1 MNDSLDTYFQLLA
14 DRPEFR
20 ACIDRATRDLQTDP
34 AIVAV
39 REFLET
45 NSNVAEAGGF
55 SVDNDVVGIDLSPE
69 LDREEVRTALE
80 ALKPWRKGPFRFDH
94 LKLDAEWRSDWKWQR
109 VERVMPGL
117 KGKRICD
124 VGANNGYY
132 LFRMLGHEPEFAV
145 GVDPTGLYV
154 AQFQLLHALAGRP
167 PIALEPV
174 GVEEL
179 DFMVD
184 TFDVIFLM
192 GILYHQ
198 SDPLNALRICSR
210 SLRKGGRIV
219 LETIVVPGEK
229 PIAWF
234 AESKYAGARG
244 FYFLPTEPC
253 LEQWVIRSNLKVET
267 RTEPIPTTPEEQR
280 RTGFRDGESLAAGLD
295 EVDPSRTVEGYPAPQ
310 RVVWILKR

>member
-1 MNDSLDTYFQLLA
+1 LA

-20 ACIDRATRDLQTDP
+20 ACRDHARQTLGDDP
-34 AIVAV
+34 AIVTV
-39 REFLET
+39 REFLRANPGVVEQ
-45 NSNVAEAGGF
+45 GGF
-55 SVDNDVVGIDLSPE
+55 HIDDDIVSIALPSTIDEERVQSV
-69 LDREEVRTALE
+69 LE
-80 ALKPWRKGPFRFDH
+80 TLKPWRKGPFRFGD
-94 LKLDAEWRSDWKWQR
+94 LLLDAEWRSDWKWDR

-117 KGKRICD
+117 KGKRVCD

-132 LFRMLGHEPEFAV
+132 LFRMLEHEPEFAV
-145 GVDPTGLYV
+145 GVDPTGLYI
-154 AQFQLLHALAGRP
+154 AQFELLHALAGGP

-179 DFMVD
+179 DVMVD

-219 LETIVVPGEK
+219 LETITVPGDK

-244 FYFLPTEPC
+244 FYFLPTEAC

-267 RTEPIPTTPEEQR
+267 KTEPIATTPEEQR
-280 RTGFRDGESLAAGLD
+280 STGFRDGDSLAAGLD
-295 EVDPSRTVEGYPAPQ
+295 DDDPSLTVEGYPAPQ

>member
-1 MNDSLDTYFQLLA
+1 MSDSLDNYRELLA
-14 DRPEFR
+14 RRPEFQAYR
-20 ACIDRATRDLQTDP
+20 DRAMHELRRDP

-39 REFLET
+39 REFLKA
-45 NSNVAEAGGF
+45 NNEASRERRF
-55 SVDNDVVGIDLSPE
+55 NIYDDVVSIDVSNS
-69 LDREEVRTALE
+69 LDRKQLLAVLE
-80 ALKPWRKGPFRFDH
+80 TLKPWRKGPFQFGDIR
-94 LKLDAEWRSDWKWQR
+94 LEAEWRSNWKWDR
-109 VERVMPGL
+109 VERVMPNL
-117 KGKRICD
+117 KGKRVCD

-132 LFRMLGHEPEFAV
+132 LFRMLDHDPEFAV

-154 AQFQLLHALAGRP
+154 AQFQLLRALAGRP
-167 PIALEPV
+167 PIELEPV

-179 DFMVD
+179 DLLVD

-244 FYFLPTEPC
+244 FYFLPTETC
-253 LEQWVIRSNLKVET
+253 LEQWIIRSNLKVET
-267 RTEPIPTTPEEQR
+267 KTEPVATTPEEQR
-280 RTGFRDGESLAAGLD
+280 STDFRDGESLAAGLD
-295 EVDPSRTVEGYPAPQ
+295 AEDPTLTVEGYPAPQ
-310 RVVWILKR
+310 RVVWVLKR